1 MVRACGSYPQSHW
14 FKSSHR
20 HQQITSPALTFSRPI
35 LIFSCYFANTNLRCK
50 YMASFEK
57 NDIKV
62 VSDAL
67 EIAEDATGNFY
78 KFSLGQWGRHR
89 YDVKTR
95 SSFKGAEVN
104 FPALA
109 VLLKG
114 MRTGEDVHP
123 RAKEKDFYFICL
135 QDHSILE
142 VLERDRYLTLL
153 PLLIYVF
160 THELVH
166 IVRFCNFFQMFDVSQ
181 KKRSEEEEI
190 VHWTTFEILK
200 DFSLPNLSY
209 VLESYRDHRI
219 CEIVS

>member
-1 MVRACGSYPQSHW
+1 
-14 FKSSHR
+14 
-20 HQQITSPALTFSRPI
+20 
-35 LIFSCYFANTNLRCK
+35 
-50 YMASFEK
+50 MASFKK
-57 NDIKV
+57 NDLKV

-78 KFSLGQWGRHR
+78 KFSLGQWKRHR

-95 SSFKGAEVN
+95 SSFRPEEMN
-104 FPALA
+104 FSALA
-109 VLLKG
+109 VLFKG
-114 MRTGEDVHP
+114 MRMVEGFHP
-123 RAKEKDFYFICL
+123 RTKDKDFYFICL

-181 KKRSEEEEI
+181 KKRFEEEGI
-190 VHWTTFEILK
+190 VHTTTFEILK
-200 DFSLPNLSY
+200 DFSLPNLDY
-209 VLESYRDHRI
+209 VLDSYRDHRM

>member
-1 MVRACGSYPQSHW
+1 
-14 FKSSHR
+14 
-20 HQQITSPALTFSRPI
+20 
-35 LIFSCYFANTNLRCK
+35 
-50 YMASFEK
+50 MASFKK
-57 NDIKV
+57 NDLKV

-78 KFSLGQWGRHR
+78 KFSLGQWKRHR

-95 SSFKGAEVN
+95 SSFRPEEMN
-104 FPALA
+104 FSALA
-109 VLLKG
+109 VLFKG
-114 MRTGEDVHP
+114 MRMVEDFHP
-123 RAKEKDFYFICL
+123 RTKDKDFYFICL

-181 KKRSEEEEI
+181 KKRFEEEGI
-190 VHWTTFEILK
+190 VHTTTFEILK
-200 DFSLPNLSY
+200 DFSLPNLDY
-209 VLESYRDHRI
+209 VLDSYRDHRM

>member
-1 MVRACGSYPQSHW
+1 
-14 FKSSHR
+14 
-20 HQQITSPALTFSRPI
+20 
-35 LIFSCYFANTNLRCK
+35 
-50 YMASFEK
+50 MASFKK
-57 NDIKV
+57 NDLMV

-78 KFSLGQWGRHR
+78 KFSLGQWKRHR

-95 SSFKGAEVN
+95 SSFKPEEMS
-104 FPALA
+104 FSALA
-109 VLLKG
+109 VLFKG
-114 MRTGEDVHP
+114 MRMVEDFHP
-123 RAKEKDFYFICL
+123 RTKDKDCYFICL

-166 IVRFCNFFQMFDVSQ
+166 IVRFCNFFQMFDASQ
-181 KKRSEEEEI
+181 KQRFEEEGV
-190 VHWTTFEILK
+190 VHRATFDILK
-200 DFSLPNLSY
+200 NISIPSLDY
-209 VLESYRDHRI
+209 VLESYRDHRM

>member
-1 MVRACGSYPQSHW
+1 
-14 FKSSHR
+14 
-20 HQQITSPALTFSRPI
+20 
-35 LIFSCYFANTNLRCK
+35 
-50 YMASFEK
+50 MASFKK
-57 NDIKV
+57 NDLKV

-78 KFSLGQWGRHR
+78 KFSLGQWKRHR

-95 SSFKGAEVN
+95 SFFKPGEMN
-104 FPALA
+104 SSALA
-109 VLLKG
+109 VLFKG
-114 MRTGEDVHP
+114 MRMVEDFHP
-123 RAKEKDFYFICL
+123 RTKDKDYYFICL

-181 KKRSEEEEI
+181 KQRFEEEGI
-190 VHWTTFEILK
+190 VHRTTFEILK
-200 DFSLPNLSY
+200 DFSLPNLDY
-209 VLESYRDHRI
+209 VLDSYRDHRM

>member
-1 MVRACGSYPQSHW
+1 
-14 FKSSHR
+14 
-20 HQQITSPALTFSRPI
+20 
-35 LIFSCYFANTNLRCK
+35 
-50 YMASFEK
+50 MASFKK
-57 NDIKV
+57 NDLKV

-78 KFSLGQWGRHR
+78 KFSLGQWKRHR

-95 SSFKGAEVN
+95 SSFRPEEMN
-104 FPALA
+104 FSALA
-109 VLLKG
+109 VLFKG
-114 MRTGEDVHP
+114 MRMVEDFHP
-123 RAKEKDFYFICL
+123 RTKDKDFYFICL

-181 KKRSEEEEI
+181 KKRFEEEGI
-190 VHWTTFEILK
+190 VHKTTFEILK
-200 DFSLPNLSY
+200 DFSLPNLDY
-209 VLESYRDHRI
+209 VLNSYRDHRM
-219 CEIVS
+219 CEIVF